1 MAPKTGLYKKL
12 ASSYGVDE
20 LNGQRRFIPADVI
33 ENVITRESIK
43 AELGRNSGRINTS
56 SCLAN
61 KIVKRNA
68 RRLFVILVFINE
80 SWTIRKFLK
89 DGLTD
94 DDLPF
99 ESHDESTRSVHN
111 HTKMFHPPEDW
122 AYATVDEFLT
132 RQWMVLAPI
141 FSIPPPSIPLL
152 QRSEVYA
159 PAIMTKLIQGKC
171 SNKTCCL
178 TQKVRYLKP
187 RPSQL

>member
-1 MAPKTGLYKKL
+1 MAPKTGLYKQL
-12 ASSYGVDE
+12 ARSYGVEE
-20 LNGQRRFIPADVI
+20 LHGQRRFIPADVI

-43 AELGRNSGRINTS
+43 AELGRNTGRINTS

-61 KIVKRNA
+61 KIVKRNS
-68 RRLFVILVFINE
+68 RRLFVILVYINE

-99 ESHDESTRSVHN
+99 ESHDESMRSVHN
-111 HTKMFHPPEDW
+111 HAKIFHIPEDW
-122 AYATVDEFLT
+122 EYVTVDEFLT

-152 QRSEVYA
+152 QRSEVYT

-171 SNKTCCL
+171 SNKTRCL
-178 TQKVRYLKP
+178 TQKVCYLKP
-187 RPSQL
+187 RSSQL